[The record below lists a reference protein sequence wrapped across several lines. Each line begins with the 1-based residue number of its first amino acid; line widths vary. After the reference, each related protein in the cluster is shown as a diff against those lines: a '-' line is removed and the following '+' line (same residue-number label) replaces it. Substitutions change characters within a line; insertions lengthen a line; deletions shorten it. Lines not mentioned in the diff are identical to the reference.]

1 MTQLPAIPLAYEA
14 GDIFPYP
21 EGVLFEFKE
30 SHVSTDLK
38 KIHETICAFLNVS
51 GGYMIFGIKD
61 SGEVCGISRSG
72 VDKLLLRS
80 DEIIHQR
87 RILHAET
94 GMGITP
100 KELCSCSIK
109 LINMDKYLVILKA
122 VRLDESSMYRL
133 SSGEKMFRLSASN
146 YRPATSGR
154 THSIL
159 ALQEEN
165 AELHKNLQTLVDSMH
180 AKNKEYMRFN
190 KTLRQAEQENNSL
203 GNQLRRVTMTLSASE
218 YSRAKQ
224 ADYIGSIKAKYEM
237 TLKELHEKILGE
249 KAAAEKSLAE
259 HNGLCGYI
267 SKLFCLDTTS

>member
-1 MTQLPAIPLAYEA
+1 MTHVLPPIPSAYAA
-14 GDIFPYP
+14 GDMFPYP

-61 SGEVCGISRSG
+61 NGEVCGISRSG

-80 DEIIHQR
+80 DEIIHQK
-87 RILHAET
+87 RILNSDT

-100 KELCSCSIK
+100 HELSSCSLK
-109 LINMDKYLVILKA
+109 LTNMDKYLVILKA
-122 VRLDESSMYRL
+122 VRPDDTSMYRL

-165 AELHKNLQTLVDSMH
+165 AELHKNLQTLMDSMH
-180 AKNKEYMRFN
+180 AKNKEYMKFN

-203 GNQLRRVTMTLSASE
+203 ANQLRRASVTLTASE
-218 YSRAKQ
+218 ASRAKQ
-224 ADYIGSIKAKYEM
+224 ADFIGYIKSKYEL
-237 TLKELHEKILGE
+237 TLKELHEKILAE
-249 KAAAEKSLAE
+249 KAAAEERLSGGWCVFLT
-259 HNGLCGYI
+259 
-267 SKLFCLDTTS
+267 KLIC